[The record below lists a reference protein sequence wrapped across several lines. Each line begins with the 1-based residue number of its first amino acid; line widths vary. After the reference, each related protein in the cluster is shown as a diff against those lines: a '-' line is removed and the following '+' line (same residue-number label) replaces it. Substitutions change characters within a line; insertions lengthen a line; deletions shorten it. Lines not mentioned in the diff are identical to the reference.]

1 MSKLYDIYTSLKE
14 NEKDGNNTLYLFKSG
29 MFFIFIDRDA
39 LVASKLLNLK
49 LTSLSP
55 SIVKCG
61 FPISSLDKFT
71 MLLKNSG
78 YSIKI
83 IDNTANLSYN
93 IKDYEINSSV
103 ENLLFSISN
112 INLDSL
118 SVSEAFAFLEKIKN
132 DVNSILVKRGGNM
145 LGPKLAYSISNEAK
159 GISL

>member
-1 MSKLYDIYTSLKE
+1 MSRLYDIYISLKE
-14 NEKDGNNTLYLFKSG
+14 NEKDDDTLLYLFKSG
-29 MFFIFIDRDA
+29 MFFIFIDKDA

-118 SVSEAFAFLEKIKN
+118 SVSEAFAFLEKIKS
-132 DVNSILVKRGGNM
+132 DVNSILVKRG
-145 LGPKLAYSISNEAK
+145 
-159 GISL
+159 

>member
-1 MSKLYDIYTSLKE
+1 MSKLYDIYISLKE

-29 MFFIFIDRDA
+29 MFFIFIDKDA

-71 MLLKNSG
+71 VLLKNSG

-118 SVSEAFAFLEKIKN
+118 SVSEAFAFLEKIKS
-132 DVNSILVKRGGNM
+132 DVNSILVKRG
-145 LGPKLAYSISNEAK
+145 
-159 GISL
+159 

>member
-1 MSKLYDIYTSLKE
+1 MSRLYDIYISLKE

-29 MFFIFIDRDA
+29 MFFIFIDKDA

-49 LTSLSP
+49 LIMLSP

-83 IDNTANLSYN
+83 IDSTASLSYN
-93 IKDYEINSSV
+93 IKDYEMSSSI

-118 SVSEAFAFLEKIKN
+118 SVSEAFAFLEKIKS
-132 DVNSILVKRGGNM
+132 DVNSILVKRG
-145 LGPKLAYSISNEAK
+145 
-159 GISL
+159 